1 MTRTIKTVNDEKTI
15 SHIINGKE
23 FSMSKKRYDN
33 AIRRFRRYWRKGAP
47 IEKLLNKETYKRVV
61 GNNKRKLHE

>member
-23 FSMSKKRYDN
+23 FSLSKKDTTMQLDDLGDTGE
-33 AIRRFRRYWRKGAP
+33 KGP
-47 IEKLLNKETYKRVV
+47 L
-61 GNNKRKLHE
+61 